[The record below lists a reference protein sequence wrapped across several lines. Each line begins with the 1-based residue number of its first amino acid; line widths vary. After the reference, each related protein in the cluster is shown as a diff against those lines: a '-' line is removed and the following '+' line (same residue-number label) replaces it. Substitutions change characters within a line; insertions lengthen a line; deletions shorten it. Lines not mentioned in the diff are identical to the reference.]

1 MKGAII
7 LEDYKSNSHKSK
19 AEAKAQVPEKKVE
32 KVVNGP
38 VKVKKKNEVSK
49 LKDVFISEDA
59 ANVKSYV
66 IMDVVIPTI
75 QKAIVDIVSDGIRM
89 IFGQGHDSRRSRSSD
104 GPVSYRSYYDK
115 HDDDRRYGR
124 SSSRT
129 RGSYSYDDI
138 IFDSRGE
145 AERVLERM
153 EDLLDQYKLVTVADL
168 YEMVDVPGEWTDN
181 KYGWTSLRTAEA
193 VRVRDGY
200 MLKLPKAF
208 PID

>member
-59 ANVKSYV
+59 TNVKSYV
-66 IMDVVIPTI
+66 IMDVIVPTI

-89 IFGQGHDSRRSRSSD
+89 IFGQGRDSSRSRSSD
-104 GPVSYRSYYDK
+104 GHVSYRSYYDK
-115 HDDDRRYGR
+115 RDDERMYGR

-153 EDLLDQYKLVTVADL
+153 EDLLAQYKLVTVADL

>member
-19 AEAKAQVPEKKVE
+19 AETKAQVPEKKVE

-66 IMDVVIPTI
+66 VMDVIVPTV

-89 IFGQGHDSRRSRSSD
+89 IFGQGRDSSRSRSSD

-115 HDDDRRYGR
+115 RDDDRRYGR

-145 AERVLERM
+145 AERVRERM

-181 KYGWTSLRTAEA
+181 KYGWTSLRTAEV

>member
-38 VKVKKKNEVSK
+38 VKVKKKNEVNK

-66 IMDVVIPTI
+66 IMDVVVPTI

-89 IFGQGHDSRRSRSSD
+89 IFGQGRDSSRSRSSD

-115 HDDDRRYGR
+115 RDDDRRYGR

-153 EDLLDQYKLVTVADL
+153 EDLIDQYKLVTVADL